1 MRSVWTKAVF
11 WFVAGREPRRLRQH
25 ENAARMLLH
34 QVANP
39 AILGVLRALILPF
52 RKPASAGFLFSGHR
66 NSFSHYARGEAIRI
80 WWPWKSLPED
90 LPHSKRL
97 YNHQLICSTHA
108 TSGEENQV
116 KGRDMRDKSIAAEID
131 RALRREAS
139 DGDTE
144 SVKALLDA
152 GADVHNEVDG
162 ALWCAALGRHT
173 DTMRALIDAG
183 ANQDIALLEAAANG
197 MVELVKELL

>member
-1 MRSVWTKAVF
+1 
-11 WFVAGREPRRLRQH
+11 
-25 ENAARMLLH
+25 
-34 QVANP
+34 
-39 AILGVLRALILPF
+39 
-52 RKPASAGFLFSGHR
+52 
-66 NSFSHYARGEAIRI
+66 
-80 WWPWKSLPED
+80 
-90 LPHSKRL
+90 
-97 YNHQLICSTHA
+97 
-108 TSGEENQV
+108 
-116 KGRDMRDKSIAAEID
+116 MRDKSIAAEID

-183 ANQDIALLEAAANG
+183 ADQDIALLEAAANG
-197 MVELVKELL
+197 MVELVKELLRKGANIHMYNGLPLLMAEYNGHTETVRILKQWKRRGGNGKKKPASASETA

>member
-1 MRSVWTKAVF
+1 
-11 WFVAGREPRRLRQH
+11 
-25 ENAARMLLH
+25 
-34 QVANP
+34 
-39 AILGVLRALILPF
+39 
-52 RKPASAGFLFSGHR
+52 
-66 NSFSHYARGEAIRI
+66 
-80 WWPWKSLPED
+80 
-90 LPHSKRL
+90 
-97 YNHQLICSTHA
+97 
-108 TSGEENQV
+108 
-116 KGRDMRDKSIAAEID
+116 MRDNSIGAEID

-152 GADVHNEVDG
+152 GADVHSEVDA

-197 MVELVKELL
+197 LVVLVKVLLRKGANIHMYNGLPLRMAKYNGHTETVRILEQWKRRGTNGKKKPAAGSRTA